1 MSKEGVSANT
11 ERVFRENETKA
22 NRMLTLILNVTILV
36 VVLTWLL
43 FESGFFYI
51 RVHFRALMIFNIV
64 IMGIASGISR
74 YFKYEKKWI
83 KYLLMGTLTLVYAGT
98 TSALTYNVAL
108 LIAIP
113 IIISIRYFSK
123 RYTMFIAVLSIVV
136 FFIAYLYGANHGML
150 DLNFVQYEPGTTIV
164 ANDKMWLDDAV
175 RDIPYDGMLMIRNT
189 MISNYFVKL
198 MQYVIIAV
206 SAVKL
211 VGHCQD
217 VMQKQKELTESSAR
231 IGAELDMASN
241 IQNSMLPNLF
251 PAFPERKEFEIYAS
265 MNPAK
270 EVGGDFYD
278 FFLIDDDHLCMVIAD
293 VSGKGVPAALFMMA
307 SKIILANNAK
317 SGKSPAQILEDTN
330 NTICSN
336 NENNMFVTVWLGI
349 LEIST
354 GKVIAANAGHEYPA
368 IMSPDGTFSLFKDKH
383 GLVVGGMEG
392 AKYREY
398 EVQLEPGSKIFVYTD
413 GVPEATNH
421 DEELFGVERMVR
433 ALNINSKDTAKELLG
448 NMRHAV
454 DGFVQNAPQFDDL
467 TMLCL
472 EYKGPVDK

>member
-1 MSKEGVSANT
+1 MSKEGVSANN
-11 ERVFRENETKA
+11 ESILKENEIKA
-22 NRMLTLILNVTILV
+22 NHMLTLILNVTILV
-36 VVLTWLL
+36 VVVTWLL

-51 RVHFRALMIFNIV
+51 RVQFRALMIFNIV
-64 IMGIASGISR
+64 IMGLASGISR

-83 KYLLMGTLTLVYAGT
+83 KYLLMGMLTVVYAVT
-98 TSALTYNVAL
+98 TTALTYNVAL
-108 LIAIP
+108 LIVIP
-113 IIISIRYFSK
+113 IILSVRYFSK

-136 FFIAYLYGANHGML
+136 FFMAYLYGANHGML
-150 DLNFVQYEPGTTIV
+150 DLNFVQYAPGTTIV
-164 ANDKMWLDDAV
+164 TNDNMWLDDAV
-175 RDIPYDGMLMIRNT
+175 RDIPYNETLMIKNT

-198 MQYVIIAV
+198 LQYVIIAV
-206 SAVKL
+206 TAVKL
-211 VGHCQD
+211 VGYCQD

-251 PAFPERKEFEIYAS
+251 PAYPERKEFEIYAS
-265 MNPAK
+265 MKPAK

-383 GLVVGGMEG
+383 GFVVGGMEG
-392 AKYREY
+392 VKYKEY

-421 DEELFGVERMVR
+421 GEEMFGVERMVR
-433 ALNINSKDTAKELLG
+433 ALNINSNDTAKDLLG
-448 NMRHAV
+448 DMRHAV
-454 DGFVQNAPQFDDL
+454 DGFVENAPQFDDL

-472 EYKGPVDK
+472 EYKGPVPQ

>member
-1 MSKEGVSANT
+1 
-11 ERVFRENETKA
+11 
-22 NRMLTLILNVTILV
+22 
-36 VVLTWLL
+36 
-43 FESGFFYI
+43 
-51 RVHFRALMIFNIV
+51 
-64 IMGIASGISR
+64 
-74 YFKYEKKWI
+74 
-83 KYLLMGTLTLVYAGT
+83 
-98 TSALTYNVAL
+98 
-108 LIAIP
+108 
-113 IIISIRYFSK
+113 
-123 RYTMFIAVLSIVV
+123 MFIAVLSIVV

-150 DLNFVQYEPGTTIV
+150 DMNFVQYAPGTTIV
-164 ANDKMWLDDAV
+164 TNDKMWLDDAV
-175 RDIPYDGMLMIRNT
+175 RNIPYNETLMLQNT

-198 MQYVIIAV
+198 LQYVIIAV

-211 VGHCQD
+211 VGYCQD

-392 AKYREY
+392 VKYREY

-454 DGFVQNAPQFDDL
+454 GGFVQNAPQFDDL

>member
-1 MSKEGVSANT
+1 MSKEGVSANN
-11 ERVFRENETKA
+11 ESILKENEIKA

-36 VVLTWLL
+36 VVVTWLL

-51 RVHFRALMIFNIV
+51 RVQFRALMIFNIV
-64 IMGIASGISR
+64 IMGLASGISR
-74 YFKYEKKWI
+74 YFRYEKKWI
-83 KYLLMGTLTLVYAGT
+83 KYLLMGTLTVVYAVT
-98 TSALTYNVAL
+98 TTALTYNVAL
-108 LIAIP
+108 LIVIP
-113 IIISIRYFSK
+113 IILSVRYFSK

-136 FFIAYLYGANHGML
+136 FFMAYLYGANHGML
-150 DLNFVQYEPGTTIV
+150 DLNFVQYAPGTTIV
-164 ANDKMWLDDAV
+164 TNDNMWLDDAV
-175 RDIPYDGMLMIRNT
+175 RDIPYNETLMIQNT

-198 MQYVIIAV
+198 LQYVIIAV
-206 SAVKL
+206 TAVKL
-211 VGHCQD
+211 VGYCQD

-251 PAFPERKEFEIYAS
+251 PAYPERKEFEIYAS
-265 MNPAK
+265 MKPAK

-383 GLVVGGMEG
+383 GFVVGGMEG
-392 AKYREY
+392 VKYKEY

-421 DEELFGVERMVR
+421 GEEMFGVERMVR
-433 ALNINSKDTAKELLG
+433 ALNINSKDTAKDLLG
-448 NMRHAV
+448 DMRHAV
-454 DGFVQNAPQFDDL
+454 DGFVENAPQFDDL

-472 EYKGPVDK
+472 EYKGPVPQ

>member
-1 MSKEGVSANT
+1 MSNEGVSANT
-11 ERVFRENETKA
+11 ESVLRENETKA
-22 NRMLTLILNVTILV
+22 NHMLTLILNVTILV
-36 VVLTWLL
+36 VAVTWLL

-51 RVHFRALMIFNIV
+51 RIHFRALMIFNIV
-64 IMGIASGISR
+64 LMGIASGISR

-83 KYLLMGTLTLVYAGT
+83 KYLLMGTLTVVYAVT
-98 TSALTYNVAL
+98 TTALTYNVAL
-108 LIAIP
+108 LIVIP
-113 IIISIRYFSK
+113 IILSVRYFSK

-136 FFIAYLYGANHGML
+136 FFMAYLYGANHGML
-150 DLNFVQYEPGTTIV
+150 DLNFVQYAPGTTIV
-164 ANDKMWLDDAV
+164 TNDNMWLDDAV
-175 RDIPYDGMLMIRNT
+175 RDIPYDGMLMIQNT

-392 AKYREY
+392 VKYKEY

-454 DGFVQNAPQFDDL
+454 DGFVQQAPQFDDL

-472 EYKGPVDK
+472 EYKGPVEK

>member
-64 IMGIASGISR
+64 LMGIVSGISR

-83 KYLLMGTLTLVYAGT
+83 KYLLMGTLTVVYAGT
-98 TSALTYNVAL
+98 TSSLTYNVAL

-113 IIISIRYFSK
+113 IILSIRYFSK

-164 ANDKMWLDDAV
+164 TNDQMWLDDAV
-175 RDIPYDGMLMIRNT
+175 RNIPYNETLMLQNT

-198 MQYVIIAV
+198 LQYVIIAV

-278 FFLIDDDHLCMVIAD
+278 FFLIDDDHLCMVI
-293 VSGKGVPAALFMMA
+293 
-307 SKIILANNAK
+307 
-317 SGKSPAQILEDTN
+317 KSPAQILEDTN

-336 NENNMFVTVWLGI
+336 NENDMFVTVWLGI

-354 GKVIAANAGHEYPA
+354 GKVVAANAGHEYPA

-383 GLVVGGMEG
+383 GFVVGGMEG
-392 AKYREY
+392 VKYKEY

-421 DEELFGVERMVR
+421 GDELFGVERMVR
-433 ALNINSKDTAKELLG
+433 ALNINSKDTAKDLLG
-448 NMRHAV
+448 DMRHAV
-454 DGFVQNAPQFDDL
+454 DGFVQQAPQFDDL

-472 EYKGPVDK
+472 EYKGPVEK